1 MKKKKFKKEENLVL
15 LDHLTQDEQSKIA
28 GGKMHIEIIGTIRVY
43 F

>member
-15 LDHLTQDEQSKIA
+15 LDQLTQDEQSKIA
-28 GGKMHIEIIGTIRVY
+28 GGKVRFEIMGTIRVY